1 MDISRGRLL
10 FLSCLGV
17 VLGLLGGGA
26 AFVLLRLIGLLTNLA
41 FFGRVAWN
49 LPSFSHLHASP
60 RIVLV
65 AVAGSL
71 VVSCLAVWCPMIK
84 GHGIPE
90 AMDAVVTKQSRIEPR
105 AALAKP
111 LSAAVAIGTGGPFGA
126 EGPIIVTGGALGSL
140 MGQVLHVSPAER
152 KILLASGAAAGMAA
166 TFGTPLAAVIL
177 AIELLMFEFS
187 VRVFVPLVVAAAV
200 AGGVHAAVFGAAPL
214 LQAPATAAIGLTRLP
229 VFVALGAMCGLLA
242 AALTKGLEI
251 VEDAFERLP
260 VKAFWFP
267 VIGAVGFAGIG
278 LLQPRALGVGYD
290 QINDVLLGRLT
301 IGVVAA
307 LALAKLFAWWIAL
320 GSGTSGGTLA
330 PILLIGGAAGTLAA
344 RAAGQVM
351 PGLGVPT
358 SVMALVAMAA
368 TFAAA
373 TRAPFASMVFL
384 FELTREYTIILP
396 LMIGT
401 VAAVLV
407 YDALMEESLL
417 TLKLARRG
425 LRIRSE
431 YHLDPMRTTLV
442 RDVMT
447 ADVRT
452 LPRSATVGE
461 ARTMFLTSGH
471 GAYPLVDRERRV
483 AGIVTRG
490 DLLRSQAPDPTPV
503 QEISS
508 SDVVTVDPSAQ
519 LLDVVALMLEEGVE
533 HVPVVDGTGAIL
545 GICTRTDL
553 LRAREPSLAGERRQP
568 GWLRG
573 AGQEPDP

>member
-1 MDISRGRLL
+1 MEISRGRLL
-10 FLSCLGV
+10 FLSGLGV
-17 VLGLLGGGA
+17 VLGLLSGGA

-41 FFGRVAWN
+41 FFSRIAWT
-49 LPSFSHLHASP
+49 LPSFSNLEASP
-60 RIVLV
+60 RIVIV
-65 AVAGSL
+65 AMGGGL

-90 AMDAVVTKQSRIEPR
+90 AMDAVLTKQSRIAPR

-111 LSAAVAIGTGGPFGA
+111 VSAAVAIGTGGPFGA

-140 MGQVLHVSPAER
+140 LGQALHVSPAER

-200 AGGVHAAVFGAAPL
+200 AGGVHTVVLGAAPL
-214 LQAPATAAIGLTRLP
+214 LHAPATAAVGLTRLP
-229 VFVALGAMCGLLA
+229 VFVVLGGACGLLA
-242 AALTKGLEI
+242 AALTKGLEL
-251 VEDAFERLP
+251 VEDAFEKLP
-260 VKAFWFP
+260 LKPFWYP
-267 VIGAVGFAGIG
+267 IIGAFGFSCIG
-278 LLQPRALGVGYD
+278 LLQPRVLGVGYD

-301 IGVVAA
+301 IGVVAG

-344 RAAGQVM
+344 WVASHVL

-396 LMIGT
+396 LMLGT

-407 YDALMEESLL
+407 YDALLEESLL
-417 TLKLARRG
+417 TMKLARRG

-431 YHLDPMRTTLV
+431 YHLDPMRTTMV
-442 RDVMT
+442 REVMT
-447 ADVRT
+447 TEVRGLPATAT
-452 LPRSATVGE
+452 LAQ
-461 ARTMFLTSGH
+461 ARRTFSSEGH
-471 GAYPLVDRERRV
+471 GAFPLVDRERRV
-483 AGIVTRG
+483 VGIVTRG
-490 DLLRSQAPDPTPV
+490 DLLRAQASEDAPITD
-503 QEISS
+503 IASA
-508 SDVVTVDPSAQ
+508 DVVSVGPAAP
-519 LLDVVALMLEEGVE
+519 LLDVVAAMLEEGIE
-533 HVPVVDGTGAIL
+533 HVPVVDDRGIL
-545 GICTRTDL
+545 VGICTRTDL
-553 LRAREPSLAGERRQP
+553 LRARAPALDGERRQP
-568 GWLRG
+568 GWLARSR
-573 AGQEPDP
+573 

>member
-1 MDISRGRLL
+1 MEIPRGRLL
-10 FLSCLGV
+10 LLSGLGV
-17 VLGLLGGGA
+17 VLGLLGGAA

-41 FFGRVAWN
+41 FFGRVAWG

-60 RIVLV
+60 RIVIA

-71 VVSCLAVWCPMIK
+71 VVSSLAIWCPMIK

-90 AMDAVVTKQSRIEPR
+90 AMDAVLTNQSRIAPR

-140 MGQVLHVSPAER
+140 LGQALHVSPAER

-214 LQAPATAAIGLTRLP
+214 LHAPTTEAVGLTRLP
-229 VFVALGAMCGLLA
+229 AFVVLGAMCGLLA
-242 AALTKGLEI
+242 AVLTKGLEI
-251 VEDAFERLP
+251 VEDTFERLP
-260 VKAFWFP
+260 VTPFWFP
-267 VIGAVGFAGIG
+267 VIGAVGFAAIG

-301 IGVVAA
+301 IGVVAG
-307 LALAKLFAWWIAL
+307 LACAKLFAWWIAL

-344 RAAGQVM
+344 WVAARFL

-407 YDALMEESLL
+407 YDALMEESLM
-417 TLKLARRG
+417 TMKLARRG

-447 ADVRT
+447 SDVRT
-452 LPRSATVGE
+452 LPVAATVGE
-461 ARTMFLTSGH
+461 AREMFTATRH
-471 GAYPLVDRERRV
+471 GAYPLIDSERRV

-490 DLLRSQAPDPTPV
+490 DILRSPVPDATPV
-503 QEISS
+503 TEIASA
-508 SDVVTVDPSAQ
+508 DVVTVDPSAQ
-519 LLDVVALMLEEGVE
+519 LLDVVALMLEEDIE
-533 HVPVVDGTGAIL
+533 YVPVIDPARTII

-553 LRAREPSLAGERRQP
+553 LQARAPGLEGERRQP

-573 AGQEPDP
+573 SR